1 MFHTLSKLL
10 KNQTVVFPPAP
21 PRKLSHFLRER
32 YDVFPAVSSGEV
44 QSVCKLKTTKE
55 NEVENS
61 LIHIF

>member
-1 MFHTLSKLL
+1 M
-10 KNQTVVFPPAP
+10 VVFPPAP
-21 PRKLSHFLRER
+21 PSRLIFLRER

-61 LIHIF
+61 LIHIFFLKNVLLHPS